1 MSFVVVVEEILK
13 RFKNMEINQG
23 GVGCKSQV
31 ASRKCGTRG
40 GVRLLPVNG
49 FKPG

>member
-31 ASRKCGTRG
+31 ASRKSQVWNQRG
-40 GVRLLPVNG
+40 R
-49 FKPG
+49 